1 METELMSNE
10 LIFLIQ
16 TLIGLAMVLLAFRM
30 GKNWLYA
37 LIAVNYVLANI
48 FVTKTI
54 TLFGFEATGG
64 NVLYGAIFLSTDILS
79 EYYGKEAARKGVFI
93 GLGATLFYLVMSQ
106 FMISYTASPNDWGAS
121 AGMDAI
127 FSFAP
132 GIVLASV
139 IAYLVSQLHDIWA
152 FHFWKNKFKGKL
164 LWVRNNLSTAS
175 SQLIDSVTFAI
186 LAFAVFPRL
195 LLDSANVLP
204 MSVVWE
210 IVLTTYI
217 LKIMVAFIDT
227 PFIYFSQ
234 RFGPKHELK

>member
-1 METELMSNE
+1 MSNE

-16 TLIGLAMVLLAFRM
+16 TLVGLGMVLFAFRM

-37 LIAVNYVLANI
+37 IIAISYVLANI

-79 EYYGKEAARKGVFI
+79 EYYGKAAARKGVFI

-106 FMISYTASPNDWGAS
+106 MMISYTPSPNDWGAS
-121 AGMDAI
+121 AGMDTI

-139 IAYLVSQLHDIWA
+139 IAYMVSQLHDVWA
-152 FHFWKNKFKGKL
+152 FHFWKAKFSGKL
-164 LWVRNNLSTAS
+164 LWLRNNLSTAS
-175 SQLIDSVTFAI
+175 SQLIDSLTFAI

-195 LLDSANVLP
+195 FLEPESILP

-210 IVLTTYI
+210 IVLTTYV
-217 LKIMVAFIDT
+217 LKLLVAFIDT
-227 PFIYFSQ
+227 PFIYLSVKFSPNQ
-234 RFGPKHELK
+234 DLD

>member
-1 METELMSNE
+1 MSNE
-10 LIFLIQ
+10 LIFLFQ
-16 TLIGLAMVLLAFRM
+16 TIIGLAMVLFAFRM

-79 EYYGKEAARKGVFI
+79 EYYGKESARKGVFI

-106 FMISYTASPNDWGAS
+106 FMIAYAASPNDWGA
-121 AGMDAI
+121 AEGMETI

-132 GIVLASV
+132 SIVLASV
-139 IAYLVSQLHDIWA
+139 IAYLVSQLHDVWA
-152 FHFWKNKFKGKL
+152 FHFWKTKFEGRM
-164 LWVRNNLSTAS
+164 LWLRNNLSTAS
-175 SQLIDSVTFAI
+175 SQLIDSITFAT

-195 LLDSANVLP
+195 FMNPENVLP
-204 MSVVWE
+204 MSIVWQ
-210 IVLTTYI
+210 IVLTTYV
-217 LKIMVAFIDT
+217 LKLLVAVIDT
-227 PFIYFSQ
+227 PFIYFSV
-234 RFGPKHELK
+234 RFSPKNETD

>member
-1 METELMSNE
+1 MSNE

-16 TLIGLAMVLLAFRM
+16 TIMGLGMVLFAFRM

-79 EYYGKEAARKGVFI
+79 EYYGREAARKGVFI

-106 FMISYTASPNDWGAS
+106 FMIAYDASPNDWGAS

-139 IAYLVSQLHDIWA
+139 IAYLVSQLHDVWA
-152 FHFWKNKFKGKL
+152 FHFWKTKFEGKL
-164 LWVRNNLSTAS
+164 LWLRNNLSTAS
-175 SQLIDSVTFAI
+175 SQLIDSLTFAF

-195 LLDSANVLP
+195 MLDPENVLP
-204 MSVVWE
+204 MSVVWQ
-210 IVLTTYI
+210 IVITTYV
-217 LKIMVAFIDT
+217 LKLIVAAIDT
-227 PFIYFSQ
+227 PFIYFSL
-234 RFGPKHELK
+234 RFSPKHELK

>member
-1 METELMSNE
+1 MSNE
-10 LIFLIQ
+10 LIFFIQ
-16 TLIGLAMVLLAFRM
+16 TIVGLGLVLLAFRL
-30 GKNWLYA
+30 GKTWLYG
-37 LIAVNYVLANI
+37 LIAVNYVLANV

-54 TLFGFEATGG
+54 VLFGFEATGG

-93 GLGATLFYLVMSQ
+93 GLGATLFYLIMSQ

-139 IAYLVSQLHDIWA
+139 IAYLISQLHDVWA
-152 FHFWKNKFKGKL
+152 FHFWKKKFEGKY
-164 LWVRNNLSTAS
+164 LWIRNNLSTAS
-175 SQLIDSVTFAI
+175 SQLIDSMTFAI

-195 LLDSANVLP
+195 FLDADSVLP
-204 MSVVWE
+204 MSVVWQ
-210 IVLTTYI
+210 IVITTYI
-217 LKIMVAFIDT
+217 LKLLVAVIDT

-234 RFGPKHELK
+234 RFGPK

>member
-1 METELMSNE
+1 MPNE

-16 TLIGLAMVLLAFRM
+16 TIIGLAVVLFAFKM

-79 EYYGKEAARKGVFI
+79 EYYGREAARKGVFI
-93 GLGATLFYLVMSQ
+93 GLGATLFYLIMSQ
-106 FMISYTASPNDWGAS
+106 FMISYEASPNDWGAS
-121 AGMDAI
+121 EGMDTI

-139 IAYLVSQLHDIWA
+139 IAYLVSQLHDVWA
-152 FHFWKNKFKGKL
+152 FHFWKTKFKGKL
-164 LWVRNNLSTAS
+164 LWARNNLSTAS
-175 SQLIDSVTFAI
+175 SQLIDSITFAI

-195 LLDSANVLP
+195 MLEPENVLP
-204 MSVVWE
+204 MSVVWQ
-210 IVLTTYI
+210 IVLTTYV
-217 LKIMVAFIDT
+217 LKLIVAAIDT
-227 PFIYFSQ
+227 PFIYFSMK
-234 RFGPKHELK
+234 FSPKTELN

>member
-1 METELMSNE
+1 MSNE
-10 LIFLIQ
+10 LIFLLQ
-16 TLIGLAMVLLAFRM
+16 TLVGLAMVLFAFRM

-37 LIAVNYVLANI
+37 IIAVNYVLANI

-79 EYYGKEAARKGVFI
+79 EYYGKAAARKGVFI

-106 FMISYTASPNDWGAS
+106 MMIAFTPSPNDWGAS
-121 AGMDAI
+121 EGMDAI

-139 IAYLVSQLHDIWA
+139 IAYMVSQLHDVWA
-152 FHFWKNKFKGKL
+152 FHFWKAKFSGKL
-164 LWVRNNLSTAS
+164 LWLRNNLSTAS
-175 SQLIDSVTFAI
+175 SQLIDSFTFAI
-186 LAFAVFPRL
+186 LAWAVFPRL
-195 LLDSANVLP
+195 LLEPESIMP

-210 IVLTTYI
+210 IVLTTYV
-217 LKIMVAFIDT
+217 LKLLVAFIDT
-227 PFIYFSQ
+227 PFIYLSVKFS
-234 RFGPKHELK
+234 PDPELD

>member
-1 METELMSNE
+1 MSNE
-10 LIFLIQ
+10 VIFFIQ
-16 TLIGLAMVLLAFRM
+16 TIIGLAMVLFAFRM

-37 LIAVNYVLANI
+37 LIAINYVLANI

-79 EYYGKEAARKGVFI
+79 EYYGKAAARKGVFI

-106 FMISYTASPNDWGAS
+106 FMITYEASPNDWGAS
-121 AGMDAI
+121 AGMDTI

-139 IAYLVSQLHDIWA
+139 IAYLVSQLHDVWA
-152 FHFWKNKFKGKL
+152 FHFWKAKFEGKL

-175 SQLIDSVTFAI
+175 SQLIDSITFAL

-195 LLDSANVLP
+195 FLDPASVLP

-217 LKIMVAFIDT
+217 LKLIIAFIDT